1 MTATRTPTRM
11 IAALAAPAT
20 LVLGGVACSDNDGD
34 DDDIDNPVDGV
45 DDQIDDG
52 ADIDTRPEGCAV
64 STSVAEVSLE
74 LVGAVGVSLRR
85 QVVGE
90 G

>member
-1 MTATRTPTRM
+1 VIR
-11 IAALAAPAT
+11 
-20 LVLGGVACSDNDGD
+20 
-34 DDDIDNPVDGV
+34 
-45 DDQIDDG
+45 QIDDG
-52 ADIDTRPEGCAV
+52 ADIDTRLEGCAV

-74 LVGAVGVSLRR
+74 LVGAVGVPLRR

>member
-1 MTATRTPTRM
+1 M
-11 IAALAAPAT
+11 IR
-20 LVLGGVACSDNDGD
+20 
-34 DDDIDNPVDGV
+34 
-45 DDQIDDG
+45 QIDDG

-74 LVGAVGVSLRR
+74 LVSAVGVSLRR